1 MPGRNFLDVGHAAL
15 SGHSEYFWR
24 AAVVHA
30 YYALFLECRD
40 ALFAW
45 GQSLAKSQNVH
56 AWTRLRLAYSS
67 SVDLK
72 KIADAL
78 DQLVRL
84 RNKASYELTP
94 TPLFSSPTAAQDSL
108 QSAEHA
114 LTLLDQI
121 QADPVERQAAMAS
134 LPP

>member
-1 MPGRNFLDVGHAAL
+1 MAGRQFLDVARFVL
-15 SGHSEYFWR
+15 SGQSEYFWR

-40 ALFAW
+40 LLLSW
-45 GQSLAKSQNVH
+45 GQKHSHGQNIH
-56 AWTRLRLAYSS
+56 AWTRLRLAYAGLA
-67 SVDLK
+67 DLK
-72 KIADAL
+72 SIADAL

-94 TPLFSSPTAAQDSL
+94 TPLFASAAVA
-108 QSAEHA
+108 QSAIQTSVDA
-114 LTLLDQI
+114 LALLDEI
-121 QADPVERQAAMAS
+121 EADPARRSAAIAS